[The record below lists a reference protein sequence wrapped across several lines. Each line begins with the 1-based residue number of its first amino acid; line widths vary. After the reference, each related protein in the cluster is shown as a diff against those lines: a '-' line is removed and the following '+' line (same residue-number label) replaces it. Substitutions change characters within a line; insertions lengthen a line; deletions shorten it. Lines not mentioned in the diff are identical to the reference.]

1 MNESNPSHAGGVVYW
16 PKEGAIL
23 YLLVRP
29 RDGKE
34 EWVLPKGH
42 IECAEDVQ
50 LAALREV
57 QEESGIIAQVVCPL
71 QCPEFRMR
79 DQMIRVKYF
88 LMERDFQAQSQ
99 ESRAV
104 GWFSYPDALRALTHV
119 ESKEVLEEAEK
130 QRLIYSEGSN

>member
-1 MNESNPSHAGGVVYW
+1 M
-16 PKEGAIL
+16 
-23 YLLVRP
+23 RP

-42 IECAEDVQ
+42 IKCAEDVQ

-57 QEESGIIAQVVCPL
+57 QEESGIIAQVICPL
-71 QCPEFRMR
+71 QCTEFRTR

-99 ESRAV
+99 ESRGI

-130 QRLIYSEGSN
+130 QRLIYFRTFR